1 MGGAGNNYWVVL
13 GGPNP
18 GIFREQPFTAQLN
31 GAHYFPIAIHC
42 RWDEYA
48 QKLNQFQTL
57 LKDINEFTPPPD
69 AARLFLN
76 SDMAQGVLRRDLQC
90 HAIQGF
96 YVVIYGFTPGIY
108 TTWEDCH
115 GAVSG
120 YNNAKYKKLTTFAE
134 AMSWM
139 ILKGKKLNEEEPVC
153 TTRAAV
159 LNSSESGFK
168 PSSTSHGTE
177 TTRSAA
183 LQARL
188 IFDSKS
194 SSHRQSSA
202 SLGANLMVTPK
213 APHTWR
219 TMTPGSVSH
228 AISASPCVHQFIR
241 ELSGITGAHYQAS
254 PHDDTPLPS
263 FGDMA
268 DGYLQSHGY
277 TARAVLC
284 IAHAVEVSQS
294 GEDFVRDISGRG
306 LSVTEAR
313 WLWQIITGD
322 NTF

>member
-1 MGGAGNNYWVVL
+1 M
-13 GGPNP
+13 
-18 GIFREQPFTAQLN
+18 
-31 GAHYFPIAIHC
+31 AIVC
-42 RWDEYA
+42 LSYLIR
-48 QKLNQFQTL
+48 KLII
-57 LKDINEFTPPPD
+57 D
-69 AARLFLN
+69 
-76 SDMAQGVLRRDLQC
+76 
-90 HAIQGF
+90 
-96 YVVIYGFTPGIY
+96 
-108 TTWEDCH
+108 
-115 GAVSG
+115 
-120 YNNAKYKKLTTFAE
+120 
-134 AMSWM
+134 
-139 ILKGKKLNEEEPVC
+139 
-153 TTRAAV
+153 
-159 LNSSESGFK
+159 SSESGFK

-183 LQARL
+183 LQGKYSYRLLVLLIIKLSLARL